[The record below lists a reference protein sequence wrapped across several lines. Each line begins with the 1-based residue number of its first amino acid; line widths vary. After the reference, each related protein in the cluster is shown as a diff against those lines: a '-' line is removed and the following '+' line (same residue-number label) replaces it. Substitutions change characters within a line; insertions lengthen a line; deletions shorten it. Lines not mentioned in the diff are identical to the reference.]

1 MITIRE
7 SAQNNI
13 SQPIDKTFC
22 PFIEDIDV
30 KINYEALANVISD
43 RLNNYVNRLGCN
55 AAINI
60 NAQNDYI
67 DICISAD
74 NDYTYPINLVVYCI
88 YTNYDGLII
97 VCENRKSHYAE
108 RFTKVGSELI
118 SSIATYCVRLN
129 NK

>member
-7 SAQNNI
+7 SAQNNV
-13 SQPIDKTFC
+13 SPLIDRTFC

-43 RLNNYVNRLGCN
+43 RLNNYMRRLGRN
-55 AAINI
+55 VAISI
-60 NAQNDYI
+60 NAQNNYI

-74 NDYTYPINLVVYCI
+74 NDYTYPINLVVYCE

-108 RFTKVGSELI
+108 RFTEIGSKLI
-118 SSIATYCVRLN
+118 SSIAAYCERLSS
-129 NK
+129 K